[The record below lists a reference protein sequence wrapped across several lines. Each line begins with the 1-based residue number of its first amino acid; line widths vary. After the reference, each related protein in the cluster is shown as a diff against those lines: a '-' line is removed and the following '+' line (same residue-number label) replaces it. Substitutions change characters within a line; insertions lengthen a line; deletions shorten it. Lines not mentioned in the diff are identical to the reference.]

1 MTYPDKTPVYT
12 RTEVG
17 IPPGGKQIKPP
28 PTSSE
33 RGAGP
38 VLLNVIFS

>member
-1 MTYPDKTPVYT
+1 MTYPDRTPVYT

-17 IPPGGKQIKPP
+17 IPPGGKQIKPTP
-28 PTSSE
+28 MPSE
-33 RGAGP
+33 RAAGA

>member
-17 IPPGGKQIKPP
+17 IPTRGEQIKPP

-33 RGAGP
+33 RGLL
-38 VLLNVIFS
+38 LLNVFFP

>member
-1 MTYPDKTPVYT
+1 MTYPDTTPVYT

-17 IPPGGKQIKPP
+17 IPPGGKQIKLP

-33 RGAGP
+33 REAGP
-38 VLLNVIFS
+38 VLLNVFFS